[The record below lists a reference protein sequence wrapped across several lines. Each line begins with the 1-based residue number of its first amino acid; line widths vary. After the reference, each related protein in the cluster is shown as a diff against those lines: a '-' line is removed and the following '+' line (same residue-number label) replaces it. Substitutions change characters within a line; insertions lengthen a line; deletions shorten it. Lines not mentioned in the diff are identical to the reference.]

1 MMTKDAVYPWTKN
14 HEWNDEWV
22 TKSVRRFPEWGKT
35 FDRNNLMIN
44 QVRLLFG
51 EVPSKLDDF
60 YIRFSIR
67 TGRSYEIFHRNVAWK
82 EV

>member
-44 QVRLLFG
+44 QVRLLLVKF
-51 EVPSKLDDF
+51 PPNWMILYSLLNPYRQKL
-60 YIRFSIR
+60 
-67 TGRSYEIFHRNVAWK
+67 
-82 EV
+82 